1 MQPTNNRNKRG
12 LTPFKKLALLCI
24 AALVTS
30 PAYALFDD
38 NEARQAIVEI
48 RTQNAAQQKENN
60 RRLESV
66 EQQAGRAQIENANQ
80 IEALRREI
88 AALRGNVEL
97 LQQSLAETQRRL
109 RDIYADLDA
118 RVKKFEPQKVVI
130 DDKEAEINPD
140 ELRSYNAALEAFRA
154 GKFAE
159 AGNAFN
165 GFLRQYPR
173 SIYVPLAQFW
183 QGSAW
188 YAAREF
194 KVALPLLQSFASTH
208 PNHARAPDA
217 LFNAGN
223 SQIELNDKKA
233 ARVTF
238 QALMKQYPDSAAA
251 QAAREK
257 MFLLK

>member
-1 MQPTNNRNKRG
+1 MEHTNKRG
-12 LTPFKKLALLCI
+12 LTPFKKLALLC
-24 AALVTS
+24 AMTLATS

-38 NEARQAIVEI
+38 NEARQAIVEL
-48 RTQNAAQQKENN
+48 RTQNAAQQKEMS
-60 RRLESV
+60 RRLDSV
-66 EQQAGRAQIENANQ
+66 EQQAGRAQIDAANQ

-109 RDIYADLDA
+109 RDIYADLDT

-130 DDKEAEINPD
+130 DEKETEINPD
-140 ELRSYNAALEAFRA
+140 ELRSYNTALETFRA
-154 GKFAE
+154 GKFSE
-159 AGNAFN
+159 AANAFN

-173 SIYVPLAQFW
+173 SVYVPQAQFW

-194 KVALPLLQSFASTH
+194 KLALPLLQTFARSY
-208 PNHARAPDA
+208 PDHARAPDA

-251 QAAREK
+251 QNAREK